1 MLAPDVGTSQIASV
15 ASAPEA
21 APVLGEQRGFLRSF
35 LGSCPL
41 LQEIQLS
48 ALQSKWA
55 FFLDWCRLESLSEL
69 HASASRDS

>member
-21 APVLGEQRGFLRSF
+21 APVLGEQRGFLGSF

-48 ALQSKWA
+48 ALPVEVGILLGLVSSKNHY
-55 FFLDWCRLESLSEL
+55 RSYMPL
-69 HASASRDS
+69 HSR